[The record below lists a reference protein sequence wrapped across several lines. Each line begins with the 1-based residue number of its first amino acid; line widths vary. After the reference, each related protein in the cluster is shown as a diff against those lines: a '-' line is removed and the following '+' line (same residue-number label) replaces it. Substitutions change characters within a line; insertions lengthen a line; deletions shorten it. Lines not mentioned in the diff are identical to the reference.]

1 MFTLTTMTSR
11 LALGASLS
19 VALLVA
25 APRAQAALGEP
36 LESVQADRAALR
48 AVDRGSEVRRSYS
61 VHELRAGG
69 TVIREYAGPSGTV
82 FGIAWKG
89 LAHPDLTQL
98 LGKYAPEYQDAR
110 RKAHR
115 QAGRRHQRLETDHLV
130 VETWGQMRNLQGRA
144 YDPSLL
150 PPGVAPD
157 EIT

>member
-1 MFTLTTMTSR
+1 MGA
-11 LALGASLS
+11 ALSF
-19 VALLVA
+19 ALVVA
-25 APRAQAALGEP
+25 APRAEAALGEP
-36 LESVQADRAALR
+36 LGSVQADRAALR
-48 AVDRGSEVRRSYS
+48 AVDRGTTVHRGYS

-69 TVIREYAGPSGTV
+69 TVIRQYAGPSGIV

-98 LGKYAPEYQDAR
+98 LGKYAGEYQDAR
-110 RKAHR
+110 RKAYR
-115 QAGRRHQRLETDHLV
+115 QSGRRHRRLEADHLV

-157 EIT
+157 DLT